1 MNLSFTQYA
10 VNWWNKRNHGH
21 FNDQLYDL
29 VHAAKANATGKQKNG
44 LKRKLNIQSTWP
56 PQKNS

>member
-1 MNLSFTQYA
+1 MNLSLTQYA

-21 FNDQLYDL
+21 FNDQLYDM
-29 VHAAKANATGKQKNG
+29 VHEAKKQPKKNQI
-44 LKRKLNIQSTWP
+44 KRKLNIQSTWP